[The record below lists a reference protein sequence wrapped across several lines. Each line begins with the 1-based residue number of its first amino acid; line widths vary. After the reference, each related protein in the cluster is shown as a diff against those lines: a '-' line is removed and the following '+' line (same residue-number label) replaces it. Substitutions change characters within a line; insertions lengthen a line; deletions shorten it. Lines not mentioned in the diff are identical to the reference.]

1 MVGGGGGIPPG
12 DQVIIQMPFG
22 IYVSSGTVEAVETV
36 TNNVGD
42 DETIVTIGDTYDSN
56 GYDTSFATNT
66 LTGAGFNFFDGF
78 DLGIDLGYQNLLG
91 NTSFLLEI

>member
-22 IYVSSGTVEAVETV
+22 IYVSSGTVDAVETV

-42 DETIVTIGDTYDSN
+42 DETIVTLGDTYDSN
-56 GYDTSFATNT
+56 GFDTGFATNS
-66 LTGAGFNFFDGF
+66 LTGAGLNFFTD
-78 DLGIDLGYQNLLG
+78 
-91 NTSFLLEI
+91 